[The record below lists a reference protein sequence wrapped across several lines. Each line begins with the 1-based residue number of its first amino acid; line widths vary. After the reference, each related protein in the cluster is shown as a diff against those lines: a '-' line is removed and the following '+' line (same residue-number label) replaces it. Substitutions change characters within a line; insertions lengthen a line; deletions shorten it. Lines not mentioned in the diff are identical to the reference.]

1 METSVHFKW
10 LRSSWTSYRFI
21 VEWSH
26 WFWKSVYWTTFAF
39 INIEYNS
46 LSFDRHQ
53 LEHWWK
59 NNGKRIESIE
69 GITIFTIVEVI
80 ENAPQPRFSHC
91 FNICTERIF
100 FFFHKEQ
107 FQLII
112 IYTFSVAFST
122 SYSRFVSLDKSGDS
136 NNRTKKLNSSV
147 WIMSEYDSVEAI
159 WKLCVCVC
167 VHCVFQ
173 AEWRKWF
180 CKFMLWI
187 LKIVNCK
194 QFIAYSSHTSYS
206 RPLCF
211 NGHSIIAAVDFF
223 HFTWHLCGAVLW
235 FRPSDQQI
243 NKMR

>member
-1 METSVHFKW
+1 M
-10 LRSSWTSYRFI
+10 RSSWTSYRFI

-91 FNICTERIF
+91 FIICAERIF

-159 WKLCVCVC
+159 WKLCMCVCVC
-167 VHCVFQ
+167 TVYSKLNEESDFANLCCEF
-173 AEWRKWF
+173 WK
-180 CKFMLWI
+180 LWT
-187 LKIVNCK
+187 VNNL
-194 QFIAYSSHTSYS
+194 SHIHLTHRTRARSVS
-206 RPLCF
+206 MTIPLLRPLISF
-211 NGHSIIAAVDFF
+211 ILLDTFVELYYGFGH
-223 HFTWHLCGAVLW
+223 
-235 FRPSDQQI
+235 QI
-243 NKMR
+243 NK

>member
-1 METSVHFKW
+1 MFGWKRVCVLNDCVPAGLHI
-10 LRSSWTSYRFI
+10 RFI

-91 FNICTERIF
+91 FIICAERIF
-100 FFFHKEQ
+100 FFFHNEQ

-112 IYTFSVAFST
+112 IYTFSVAFFT

-159 WKLCVCVC
+159 WKLCVCALCIPSWMKKV
-167 VHCVFQ
+167 
-173 AEWRKWF
+173 
-180 CKFMLWI
+180 I
-187 LKIVNCK
+187 LQIYVVNSENCE
-194 QFIAYSSHTSYS
+194 
-206 RPLCF
+206 L
-211 NGHSIIAAVDFF
+211 
-223 HFTWHLCGAVLW
+223 
-235 FRPSDQQI
+235 
-243 NKMR
+243 